1 LTKNELMDEIVT
13 KIRKH
18 LGEQVDFIV
27 LFGSR
32 STDTIHPLSDIDIGV
47 KVSNPQG
54 ELHDIFGHLLSL
66 FDYVDKRKSPKIDA
80 TLLNLADLTLLYRV
94 VRDGKLLYKKDEDV
108 WPCFVEY
115 VLSRYPDW
123 KYYIE
128 NYLKQSLGA

>member
-1 LTKNELMDEIVT
+1 MKFDEEFTDAVT
-13 KIRKH
+13 RIKTLLRDD
-18 LGEQVDFIV
+18 LDFIV
-27 LFGSR
+27 LFGSA
-32 STDTIHPLSDIDIGV
+32 STGLTHPLSDIDIGV
-47 KVSNPQG
+47 KVSNPKK
-54 ELHDIFGHLLSL
+54 ELQKTFGDLLAL
-66 FDYVDKRKSPKIDA
+66 FDFVDKDNSPKVDV

-94 VRDGKLLYKKDEDV
+94 VRDGKLLYSKNEDV